1 MAEGTEVFGPWMM
14 VKRKP
19 RSRNPRREVN
29 GLNQGIGTV
38 PNREVQKDKPATN
51 VSRFAAIADLD
62 TELRNPRLSYLGGK
76 RRRMRFFTDL
86 KGKKESPV

>member
-1 MAEGTEVFGPWMM
+1 MM
-14 VKRKP
+14 VKRNP

-76 RRRMRFFTDL
+76 RRRMRARVCH
-86 KGKKESPV
+86 GP